1 MRTRLLSVVI
11 AVAAFVALSPASAD
25 LPLNNPW
32 LDRTP
37 LNFAHQGG
45 AKEAPSNTLYAFKRA
60 LKKGAD
66 VLEMDVHMTS
76 DRQLVVLHDSTVDR
90 TTNGSGRVKDMTL
103 AQVKQLDAAYWW
115 SPGTVDCHSDVAGEC
130 DWVFR
135 GVATGQKKPPGGY
148 SANDFRIPTLVEVL
162 ETFRGV
168 YLNIEIK
175 EPAADPEVP
184 VVPYERELAQLLGGY
199 GRGDDTIVVSFLD
212 SSTEAFKAAAA
223 VFAPNVSVATGTA
236 GAAAFYVT
244 AENALPGAPNPRYQ
258 ALQVPIIFQ
267 GIQVVDQDFVDN
279 AKANGLAVHV
289 WTIDDANE
297 MAWLLDLG
305 VNGIMTDR
313 PSELEKVLRKRHL

>member
-11 AVAAFVALSPASAD
+11 AIAAFVALSPASAD
-25 LPLNNPW
+25 LPLDNPW

-66 VLEMDVHMTS
+66 VLEMDVHATS
-76 DRQLVVLHDSTVDR
+76 DRQLVVLHDSTADR
-90 TTNGSGRVKDMTL
+90 TTNGTGRIDSMTL

-115 SPGTVDCHSDVAGEC
+115 SPGTVDCHSTVPGEC

-148 SANDFRIPTLVEVL
+148 SANDFKIPTLVEVL
-162 ETFRGV
+162 QTFPGV

-175 EPAADPEVP
+175 ETAPET
-184 VVPYERELAQLLGGY
+184 VPYERELAELLGAY

-212 SSTEAFKAAAA
+212 NATESFKAAAT
-223 VFAPNVSVATGTA
+223 VFAPNVSTATGTVET
-236 GAAAFYVT
+236 AAFYGT

-258 ALQVPIIFQ
+258 ALQVPIVFE

-289 WTIDDANE
+289 WTIDDADE

-305 VNGIMTDR
+305 VNGIMTDV
-313 PSELEKVLRKRHL
+313 PSTLEKILRKRHI